1 MIIPFLCVQDIRYVE
16 SSMKSGFGLKLLH
29 KFLNLP
35 YLCLQRQAL
44 QTQMEIN
51 AQEIEATK
59 LELELYL
66 ESDEADYDL
75 YLEGVTQVGQP
86 AQFVFKQFFSNFL
99 ISKLYVRFR
108 IFLISHR
115 RRNVCNEMAHTNF
128 DTT

>member
-1 MIIPFLCVQDIRYVE
+1 MKEMDKFII
-16 SSMKSGFGLKLLH
+16 LL
-29 KFLNLP
+29 LSIINLP

-66 ESDEADYDL
+66 ESDEVDYDL

-86 AQFVFKQFFSNFL
+86 AHFVFRQVLGKFL
-99 ISKLYVRFR
+99 IS
-108 IFLISHR
+108 
-115 RRNVCNEMAHTNF
+115 
-128 DTT
+128 

>member
-1 MIIPFLCVQDIRYVE
+1 
-16 SSMKSGFGLKLLH
+16 MKSGFGLKLLH

-44 QTQMEIN
+44 QTQMEVN

-75 YLEGVTQVGQP
+75 YLEGVTQVLRQLL
-86 AQFVFKQFFSNFL
+86 ARLDIFIWFT
-99 ISKLYVRFR
+99 SKKYSLRM
-108 IFLISHR
+108 LAADS
-115 RRNVCNEMAHTNF
+115 RNVSQQNSFNVQNN
-128 DTT
+128 